1 MKCCGARA
9 QEFVEA
15 VARPKCAELA
25 SAGANTLKLFAQ
37 GVSMGGGV
45 VATLALTRPELLDG
59 IILEAPM
66 LTVSDD
72 IKPPWIIQML
82 FKVRLPCAGACVGA
96 TGWGG
101 RG

>member
-1 MKCCGARA
+1 
-9 QEFVEA
+9 
-15 VARPKCAELA
+15 
-25 SAGANTLKLFAQ
+25 
-37 GVSMGGGV
+37 MGGGV

-82 FKVRLPCAGACVGA
+82 FKVRLPCAGAGA
-96 TGWGG
+96 GVTGRRGG
-101 RG
+101 VVAADVVAAVSLRSM